1 MSISRE
7 KLNES
12 QRDQFVKPLLQNG
25 WSIVKDRDAL
35 YKEYKFD
42 DFIQAFGFMTS
53 LAIYAE
59 KYDHHPEWFNVYN
72 KVQITLSTHTANGI
86 TQYDVNFASFADTL
100 LKKS

>member
-1 MSISRE
+1 
-7 KLNES
+7 
-12 QRDQFVKPLLQNG
+12 
-25 WSIVKDRDAL
+25 
-35 YKEYKFD
+35 
-42 DFIQAFGFMTS
+42 MTS

-72 KVQITLSTHTANGI
+72 KVFTTYISIINFIQMSNLKILILTNYLQVQITLSTHTANGI